1 MDFFAQPYLAFYGK
15 SLLFALI
22 GVLPIINPL
31 ASAPIFVDFTRGLSD
46 DARTR
51 LARRIGQH
59 VIVLLSF
66 AMVMGSYVL
75 DFFGV
80 SLPAVRI
87 AGGMVVASIAW
98 RMLNAQQ
105 ATSDDAT
112 QMVNALTEDKAI
124 IKAFYPLTFPLT
136 CGPGSI
142 SVAIAVGASLHT
154 RRSVTETMFNLAGG
168 LTAAVLLGLLVSL
181 TFRYASRLLHR
192 LGEARKI
199 VFLRLMAFL
208 LLCVGVEII
217 WNGVQSLI
225 SQVMTSGAA
234 LPAGPSS

>member
-1 MDFFAQPYLAFYGK
+1 MDFFAQAYLVFFGK

-22 GVLPIINPL
+22 GILPIINPL

-46 DARTR
+46 DSRTQ
-51 LARRIGQH
+51 LARAIGKN
-59 VIVLLSF
+59 VFMLLSG
-66 AMVMGSYVL
+66 AMVLGSYVL

-105 ATSDDAT
+105 VTSDDAT
-112 QMVNALTEDKAI
+112 QMAHALTEDKVR

-142 SVAIAVGASLHT
+142 AVAIAIGASLHT
-154 RRSVTETMFNLAGG
+154 RRSVTETVFNLAGG
-168 LTAAVLLGLLVSL
+168 LAAAVLLGLLVSV
-181 TFRYASRLLHR
+181 TFRYASRVLHR
-192 LGEARKI
+192 LGETGKI
-199 VFLRLMAFL
+199 VFLRLMAFI

-217 WNGVQSLI
+217 WNGVQSLLGNL
-225 SQVMTSGAA
+225 MGGAA
-234 LPAGPSS
+234 LPLVPGT

>member
-1 MDFFAQPYLAFYGK
+1 MDFLSLPYLAFYGK

-31 ASAPIFVDFTRGLSD
+31 ASAPLFVDYTRGLSD
-46 DARTR
+46 DARAR
-51 LARRIGQH
+51 LASRIGQS
-59 VIVLLSF
+59 VMVLLSC

-105 ATSDDAT
+105 VTSDDAT
-112 QMVNALTEDKAI
+112 QMVHALSEDKAI

-142 SVAIAVGASLHT
+142 AVAITIGASLHT
-154 RRSVTETMFNLAGG
+154 RRSVPETLFNMAGG
-168 LTAAVLLGLLVSL
+168 LTAAVLLGLLVSF
-181 TFRYASRLLHR
+181 TFRYSSRLLHR
-192 LGEARKI
+192 LGETRKI

-217 WNGVQSLI
+217 WSGVQAF
-225 SQVMTSGAA
+225 VMPLLAGTAA
-234 LPAGPSS
+234 S

>member
-31 ASAPIFVDFTRGLSD
+31 ASAPLFVDFTRGLSD
-46 DARTR
+46 EARTR
-51 LARRIGQH
+51 LARRIGQN
-59 VIVLLSF
+59 VMVLLTF

-112 QMVNALTEDKAI
+112 QMVNALTEDKAS

-154 RRSVTETMFNLAGG
+154 RRSVTETMFNMAGG

-217 WNGVQSLI
+217 WNGVQSLVV
-225 SQVMTSGAA
+225 QLMTTGAVV
-234 LPAGPSS
+234 PAAPTY